1 MRDTSLEAYKTVDL
15 QKNEKM
21 VLGALIALKG
31 RATNQE
37 IADYLQWPINRVT
50 GRTNSL
56 FKKRKIKEGDK
67 VKAVTGRTAQQ
78 WYFPSLHL
86 KLL

>member
-1 MRDTSLEAYKTVDL
+1 MRDTSLEAYKSVEL

-21 VLGALIALKG
+21 VLAALISLKG
-31 RATNQE
+31 RATNQQ

-56 FKKRKIKEGDK
+56 FKKRKIREGDK
-67 VKAVTGRTAQQ
+67 VKAPTGRTAQQ
-78 WYFPSLHL
+78 WRFDSLHL